1 MRRIIGFTRFLALL
15 GVASSVLLSGVLF
28 LSAFVRAA
36 ALAIHAV
43 GALGR
48 EDTFHHLIPAAV
60 EHADAL
66 LIATALL
73 VIGMGL
79 YTIFI
84 GRSESLPPSLTVAS
98 FDELKDRLAGVV
110 IVALA
115 VRFFTLALNGGS
127 GSDVLPFGLGIAA
140 VILSVT
146 AYSVLHRPRRG
157 EGHGPAASRHAGAGM
172 PAGRAGPPGGAARG
186 PERPDA

>member
-15 GVASSVLLSGVLF
+15 GVGSSVLLSGVLF

-36 ALAIHAV
+36 ALAVEAIS
-43 GALGR
+43 ALGR
-48 EDTFHHLIPAAV
+48 EDVFHHLIPAAV

-73 VIGMGL
+73 VIGLGL

-84 GRSESLPPSLTVAS
+84 GRSESLPASLTVAS

-115 VRFFTLALNGGS
+115 VRFFTVALNGG
-127 GSDVLPFGLGIAA
+127 GGGDILPFGLSIAA
-140 VILSVT
+140 VILGVT
-146 AYSVLHRPRRG
+146 AYSALHRPRRATSG
-157 EGHGPAASRHAGAGM
+157 
-172 PAGRAGPPGGAARG
+172 
-186 PERPDA
+186 RPDGSGTAAPGEES